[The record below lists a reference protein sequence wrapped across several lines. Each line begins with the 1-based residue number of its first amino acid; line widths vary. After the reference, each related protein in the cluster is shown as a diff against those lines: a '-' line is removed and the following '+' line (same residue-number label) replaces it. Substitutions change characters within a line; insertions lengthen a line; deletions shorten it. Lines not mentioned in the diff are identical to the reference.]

1 MRKEVVG
8 VTVCEFGGWHALCPR
23 WMWRFWGPA
32 GTERSFEQHDYVRR
46 TLCDVYASWWRGAFC
61 FSVALRWGF
70 EDLGLSRVFEYWG
83 IVADDGRKRNTC
95 VKYFPT

>member
-8 VTVCEFGGWHALCPR
+8 VTVCEVGGWHALCPR

-46 TLCDVYASWWRGAFC
+46 TLCDVYASWWRGTFC
-61 FSVALRWGF
+61 FSVALRWDARTWGYQVSSSTG
-70 EDLGLSRVFEYWG
+70 GLLRMTEGGG
-83 IVADDGRKRNTC
+83 IPV
-95 VKYFPT
+95 